1 MRQTAEQEI
10 LLAMGVPTWPSR
22 WRGLVPVPDAQQLT
36 IVGRSPFGRI
46 VWLQLEAA
54 KAWSAMSVA
63 ARQDGVALL
72 PVSGFRS
79 RQRQAE
85 LVVAKL
91 RRGHSIAQILSVS
104 ALPGFSEHQSG
115 RAIDLACDMATAL
128 DQVFEQTNA
137 YAWLLQHAENFGFRL
152 SYPRNNVSGF
162 EFEPW
167 HWCWSAGSG

>member
-1 MRQTAEQEI
+1 MH
-10 LLAMGVPTWPSR
+10 
-22 WRGLVPVPDAQQLT
+22 
-36 IVGRSPFGRI
+36 
-46 VWLQLEAA
+46 
-54 KAWSAMSVA
+54 VA
-63 ARQDGVALL
+63 ARQDGVTLL

-91 RRGHSIAQILSVS
+91 RRGQSLEQILSVS
-104 ALPGFSEHQSG
+104 ALPGFSEHHSG
-115 RAIDLACDMATAL
+115 WAIDLACDSATGLHEA
-128 DQVFEQTNA
+128 FEQTTA

-167 HWCWSAGSG
+167 HWCWSEDPR